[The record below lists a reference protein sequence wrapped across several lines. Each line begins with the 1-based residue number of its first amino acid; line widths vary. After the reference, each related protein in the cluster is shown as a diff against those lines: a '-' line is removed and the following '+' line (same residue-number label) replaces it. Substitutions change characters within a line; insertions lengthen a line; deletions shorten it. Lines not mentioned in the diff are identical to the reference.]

1 LLIKHLNGL
10 PEGLAAHVKRVQI
23 IARDLA
29 KVHGVDPDIAELTAA
44 AHDVARHINPKRL
57 LEEAEKLGLKIN
69 SVERYNPILLHGAVG
84 SAWLEADG
92 SIENREVLEGV
103 RWHTT
108 SHPDLSQVGQVVML
122 ADKLDPVKAKKF
134 PFQEDVR
141 NAAFKDLKDGTLV
154 FLEGV
159 FKQQQDR
166 KETFHPAAVDTRN
179 SIILATY
186 C

>member
-1 LLIKHLNGL
+1 MLMKHLNGL

-57 LEEAEKLGLKIN
+57 LEEAEKLGLKITS
-69 SVERYNPILLHGAVG
+69 SVLAKLQISSLLFPLPLLVQLAEPPISELG
-84 SAWLEADG
+84 
-92 SIENREVLEGV
+92 
-103 RWHTT
+103 
-108 SHPDLSQVGQVVML
+108 
-122 ADKLDPVKAKKF
+122 
-134 PFQEDVR
+134 
-141 NAAFKDLKDGTLV
+141 
-154 FLEGV
+154 
-159 FKQQQDR
+159 DR
-166 KETFHPAAVDTRN
+166 KETFHPVAIDTRN